1 MSKEILDRV
10 VANDKFQR
18 FLIIKEDIIDDF
30 IEEAENFGVEFDFSE
45 YSLDMLEAYYL
56 KRESELNQDEKRKG
70 SFIEAAA
77 CYLGETLK
85 KHYGGAWTLNID
97 DPKNLFYGMPVI
109 VGHAKSGVEFCAH
122 QVFRM
127 FTRQKKLGFLRKVI
141 QAQVNPID
149 KLADLVPE
157 TE

>member
-1 MSKEILDRV
+1 MSKEILNKEV
-10 VANDKFQR
+10 ENDKFQR

-30 IEEAENFGVEFDFSE
+30 IEEAERFGVEFDFSE
-45 YSLDMLEAYYL
+45 YSLDLLENYYL
-56 KRESELNQDEKRKG
+56 RRESELNQDEKRKG
-70 SFIEAAA
+70 AFIEAAA

-85 KHYGGAWTLNID
+85 KHYGGAWTLVIE

-109 VGHAKSGVEFCAH
+109 LGHAKSGVEFCAH
-122 QVFRM
+122 HVFRM
-127 FTRQKKLGFLRKVI
+127 FTRQKKHGFLRRVI

-149 KLADLVPE
+149 RLADLVPE